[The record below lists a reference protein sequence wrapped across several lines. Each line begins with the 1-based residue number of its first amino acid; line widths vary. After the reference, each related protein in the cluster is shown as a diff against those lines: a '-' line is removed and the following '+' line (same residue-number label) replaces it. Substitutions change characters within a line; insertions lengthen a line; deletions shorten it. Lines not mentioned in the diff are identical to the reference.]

1 MRTPGVAEPHVLP
14 ALEPIVNALSTE
26 PECRLNENTS
36 LIVIAEACLEFPQH
50 VMKMVFELQ
59 KDKRDLL
66 LDVVRQ
72 QRYPTMYIYGETLK
86 KETPL

>member
-36 LIVIAEACLEFPQH
+36 LIVIAEACLGTYIIVQQILGVLLITQLFFITR
-50 VMKMVFELQ
+50 VSAA
-59 KDKRDLL
+59 RDEDGL
-66 LDVVRQ
+66 RASK
-72 QRYPTMYIYGETLK
+72 G
-86 KETPL
+86 

>member
-36 LIVIAEACLEFPQH
+36 LIVIAEACLGTYIVQQILGVLLITQLFFITR
-50 VMKMVFELQ
+50 VSAA
-59 KDKRDLL
+59 RDEDGL
-66 LDVVRQ
+66 RASK
-72 QRYPTMYIYGETLK
+72 G
-86 KETPL
+86 